1 MTQPGSEP
9 GKSSQVLLLSTEQQ
23 VYAFELANT
32 DRIGIGRHD
41 SNDLRLVSRTV
52 SNYHAEVLNEAEG
65 LLLRDLDSTNGS
77 FVNGK
82 RIERQRIKSGD
93 RVRIGNYMLTV
104 HLKPFESPDEGFF
117 RYKRDPEHF
126 GVGAAG
132 NLISLRASTELA
144 QKTLQARDPGDL
156 SLPDL
161 LKILTTNARPV
172 MLVLKREGGE
182 EARIYVDKDRVVHT
196 EYGRAIGE
204 KALYRLFG
212 WQRATYKVMGF
223 PTTAA
228 IPQTIILP
236 TDTLIMEG
244 MQQVGELGRLVTQ
257 LPPMEVPLRLKE
269 DCTLPVSAHSSAEIE
284 IYQCIIRHLTIAR
297 VLEETPMADFRA
309 LRLIHA
315 LLRKG
320 VFEVS
325 ETPDTLLE
333 ETFVFRA
340 QPDNLA

>member
-1 MTQPGSEP
+1 MTQPASEP

-23 VYAFELANT
+23 VYAFELAKI
-32 DRIGIGRHD
+32 DRVGIGRHD

-52 SNYHAEVLNEAEG
+52 SNYHAEVLNEDDG

-77 FVNGK
+77 YVNGAK
-82 RIERQRIKSGD
+82 IEQQRIKSGD
-93 RVRIGNYMLTV
+93 RIRIGNYMLTV
-104 HLKPFESPDEGFF
+104 HVKPFESRREGFF
-117 RYKRDPEHF
+117 RYKRDPDHF

-144 QKTLQARDPGDL
+144 QKTLQSRDPGDL

-161 LKILTTNARPV
+161 LKILTTNARSV
-172 MLVLKREGGE
+172 MLVIKRANGE
-182 EARIYVDKDRVVHT
+182 EARIYVRKDHVVHA
-196 EYGRAIGE
+196 EYDRAIGE

-212 WQRATYKVMGF
+212 WQKAAYEVMGF
-223 PTTAA
+223 PTTPA
-228 IPQTIILP
+228 ISQTISLP

-244 MQQVGELGRLVTQ
+244 MRQVGELGRLVTQ

-269 DCTLPVSAHSSAEIE
+269 DCALPVSAHSSSEIE
-284 IYQCIIRHLTIAR
+284 IYQSIIRHLTIAR
-297 VLEETPMADFRA
+297 VLEETTMADFRA

-325 ETPDTLLE
+325 ETPDALLE
-333 ETFVFRA
+333 ETFVFRR